1 MFDHISKPLQVRQN
15 TPLRAVF
22 STLYSVFG
30 NVVKHGLYIENS
42 IFVVTPQYLWTVQKI
57 FNSRIHGSNPIAT
70 HGNVK
75 SVDGG
80 LQLNGVD
87 AWLDA
92 GDYYGQCL
100 GDPDLCIKGFSFAL
114 QVLNPVI
121 YCRLCRNVRC

>member
-1 MFDHISKPLQVRQN
+1 MRTAHFMI
-15 TPLRAVF
+15 
-22 STLYSVFG
+22 TL
-30 NVVKHGLYIENS
+30 II

-114 QVLNPVI
+114 QVSNRFVHYNLF
-121 YCRLCRNVRC
+121 RNVWCCS

>member
-1 MFDHISKPLQVRQN
+1 ME
-15 TPLRAVF
+15 T
-22 STLYSVFG
+22 
-30 NVVKHGLYIENS
+30 S
-42 IFVVTPQYLWTVQKI
+42 IFLVTPQYLWTVQKI
-57 FNSRIHGSNPIAT
+57 FNSRIHGSNPIGT
-70 HGNVK
+70 HGKVK

-114 QVLNPVI
+114 QVSNPVV
-121 YCRLCRNVRC
+121 YYNLCRNVWLLLRFLRVIRSWELKE